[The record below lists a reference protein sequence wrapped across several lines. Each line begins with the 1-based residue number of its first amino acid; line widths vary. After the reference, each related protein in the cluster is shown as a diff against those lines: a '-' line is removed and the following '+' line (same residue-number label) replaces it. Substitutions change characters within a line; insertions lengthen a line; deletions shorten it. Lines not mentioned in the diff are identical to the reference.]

1 MSSPSNLYAE
11 KIYAEHPLALWS
23 LDEQVDYLSLITEA
37 KRDFADWTISGV
49 SDQYESIINT
59 QPFISSIVNTIE
71 GTPNALVTLISP
83 DLVPLSSL
91 QEKLRTFC
99 IGTYYYS
106 NSDNYDYI
114 EIGYEYT
121 DSDTSLT
128 VQNLKR
134 FTTVVQDDWAFISE
148 TFEIPADSSMF
159 RLVIKIQLN
168 NIGSSP
174 SDYIFNFNGMSVG
187 QWSEEFN
194 TTSLGVNAIDLP
206 ATIGLQESSLKC
218 IESNSYGSNNNKG
231 YYLVANNVL
240 TSRNTSIPLVYGS
253 SGVIR
258 LTANSST
265 VVESV
270 IDGGPPVQ
278 ATSEIIDGGDPIT
291 DPLYSLD
298 GGIEVL
304 SPSYII
310 PGLGLLNEDG
320 KYKEYTLEFWT
331 RIDSN
336 VLEPHRLVGPI
347 GSDDGIYVEGGH
359 ITLVV
364 GTSFKSYFVG
374 QWIRPMLVNMTISK
388 TSATLMI
395 NGEEVISMPID
406 LSKLTLPSKTILLNG
421 ILKDQDYIGFYC
433 YPDIPSFEIDSV
445 AIYSY
450 KVPSIVAKR
459 RYVYGQGVG
468 SSELINNSYAGTE
481 AFIDYTF
488 AEYTADYSYPDFAKW
503 NQGSFDNLV
512 TDNLSLRTPQYE
524 LPTVYFDNKTIS
536 EFYTDC
542 RGLQTV
548 DTKFISFRPN
558 SSWNNTLAYMNFPRL
573 DILQTVL
580 KMLYI
585 VFSVDDSYS
594 QDQIILKIYNSQ
606 NDNTFEVIKQNQ
618 KIKYI
623 FTYNNNPQELYSYT
637 YSEGEK
643 YVAGIKIDDL
653 SESFDNIYS
662 FFNNLSSLKMYVG
675 GDNSGNYTFGG
686 KIYTIGFGTENN
698 AKSFTNFTNGI
709 ADYDQAQNFIDN
721 LASYTLLPT
730 IKYNSFFLDI
740 GISGYWED
748 YLPLSYFAKYVTDEY
763 GYKYYDLDFL
773 QFNLDTP
780 SPSEAVRY
788 ETTSEWTYNELD
800 QQFDSPIQQTYLQLD
815 NNNYTGW
822 ENYEDMNQRSDQY
835 RKYSIDK
842 SEVKS
847 YITMQYILDG
857 SNLLQNNFTTITQI
871 DENKVIDL
879 SKHSNWPNHKFEVVD
894 NSIVYPPVGVDF
906 NDLAIVYRLEF
917 NTRSTVNRPIAIKRL
932 QIASQSLDHNKF
944 NKIGTRFGT
953 SLYPYTRS
961 GLYYDFKTKNPFA
974 ISKTSSPYLYA
985 TQSSGIEIR
994 NEYQL
999 DVDKGI
1005 SFPVNVGRT
1014 PSFQVAAM
1022 QFWMRSNKSKFPA
1035 TKQKIF
1041 EISYL
1046 SDTIEFFVQANS
1058 ENGDRA
1064 KIFGISK
1071 NTNMPFT
1078 ALTYYING
1086 NFVRDPVISRKEWV
1100 VIGLSFEN
1108 NISFDGMLGSIN
1120 IVGPYMFNNI
1130 SYYQATNLQLAQ
1142 SRTLRSWSKVKTVSS
1157 VNKDWEDWLSYTW
1170 NQVLV
1175 LGTSNLYGTNPAD
1188 IYKTYI
1194 GTNKIILDDNQGVS
1208 FNPDTVK
1215 MYQDATWQSFIVT
1228 PV

>member
-11 KIYAEHPLALWS
+11 KVYAEHPLALWS
-23 LDEQVDYLSLITEA
+23 LDEQVDYLSLITEDQ
-37 KRDFADWTISGV
+37 RDFVDWTISGV
-49 SDQYESIINT
+49 SDQYESTIDN
-59 QPFISSIVNTIE
+59 QPFIDSITNTIE
-71 GTPNALVTLISP
+71 GTPNSLVTLISP
-83 DLVPLSSL
+83 DLVLLSSL
-91 QEKLRTFC
+91 QERLRTLC
-99 IGTYYYS
+99 VGTYYYS

-121 DSDTSLT
+121 DSDTLLT
-128 VQNLKR
+128 VQNVKR
-134 FTTVVQDDWAFISE
+134 FNSIVQDEWAFISE
-148 TFEIPADSSMF
+148 TFEIPNDSNQF
-159 RLVIKIQLN
+159 RLVINIQLN
-168 NIGSSP
+168 DNGSIP
-174 SDYIFNFNGMSVG
+174 SDYIFNFNGLSVG

-194 TTSLGVNAIDLP
+194 TTSLGVTSINLP
-206 ATIGLQESSLKC
+206 STVGLPETGLKCVESS
-218 IESNSYGSNNNKG
+218 SYGSSINKG
-231 YYLVANNVL
+231 YYLIANNIL
-240 TSRNTSIPLVYGS
+240 TSRNTSVPMVYGS

-258 LTANSST
+258 LFPNYST
-265 VVESV
+265 IVESV
-270 IDGGPPVQ
+270 IDGGPPIA
-278 ATSEIIDGGDPIT
+278 ATSEIIDGGNPSTEPVD
-291 DPLYSLD
+291 SLD

-331 RIDSN
+331 RIDCNSS
-336 VLEPHRLVGPI
+336 ESHRLVGPV

-364 GTSFKSYFVG
+364 GTSFRSYFVG

-388 TSATLMI
+388 TLATLMI
-395 NGEEVISMPID
+395 NGEEVINMPID
-406 LSKLTLPSKTILLNG
+406 LSQINLPEKNITIDS
-421 ILKDQDYIGFYC
+421 ISKDQDYIGFYC
-433 YPDIPSFEIDSV
+433 YADIPSFEIDSV

-488 AEYTADYSYPDFAKW
+488 AEYTADYSYPDFARW

-512 TDNLSLRTPQYE
+512 TDNLSLRTPEYQ
-524 LPTVYFDNKTIS
+524 LPTIYFNNKTLS

-542 RGLQTV
+542 RSAQTI
-548 DTKFISFRPN
+548 DTKFISFRPDTT
-558 SSWNNTLAYMNFPRL
+558 WDNTLAYINFPRL

-580 KMLYI
+580 KMIY
-585 VFSVDDSYS
+585 VVYSVDDTYTN
-594 QDQIILKIYNSQ
+594 DQIIFKIYNSQ
-606 NDNTFEVIKQNQ
+606 NNNNLKVIKEDTE
-618 KIKYI
+618 IKYI
-623 FTYNNNPQELYSYT
+623 FEYNGVSEELYAHEYT
-637 YSEGEK
+637 NNTK
-643 YVAGIKIDDL
+643 HVAGIKIDDL
-653 SESFDNIYS
+653 ATSYDNIYS
-662 FFNNLSSLKMYVG
+662 FFNNLSNLKMYVG
-675 GDNSGNYTFGG
+675 GDNSSDYTFGG
-686 KIYTIGFGTENN
+686 KIYSIGFGTENN
-698 AKSFTNFTNGI
+698 ASSFSNFTGGI
-709 ADYDQAQNFIDN
+709 ASYNQPTYFIDK

-730 IKYNSFFLDI
+730 DKYNSFFLDI
-740 GISGYWED
+740 GISAYWED

-763 GYKYYDLDFL
+763 GYRYYDLDFL
-773 QFNLDTP
+773 QFNIDYP
-780 SPSEAVRY
+780 SPSEPVKY
-788 ETTSEWTYNELD
+788 ETTSEWTYQELED
-800 QQFDSPIQQTYLQLD
+800 EFDNPIQQTYLQLD

-822 ENYEDMNQRSDQY
+822 DNYADMNQNSDQY
-835 RKYSIDK
+835 KKYDVSE

-847 YITMQYILDG
+847 YVTMQYILDG
-857 SNLLQNNFTTITQI
+857 SNLLQNNFTTTNQI
-871 DENKVIDL
+871 NENKVIDF
-879 SKHSNWPNHKFEVVD
+879 SNHQGWSTHKFEIVD
-894 NSIVYPPVGVDF
+894 NTIIYPPTNVDF

-917 NTRSTVNRPIAIKRL
+917 NTRNTVNRPIAVKKL

-944 NKIGTRFGT
+944 NKIGTRFGAP
-953 SLYPYTRS
+953 LYPYTRS

-994 NEYQL
+994 NEYQT

-1005 SFPVNVGRT
+1005 SFPVNIGRT

-1035 TKQKIF
+1035 TNQKIF
-1041 EISYL
+1041 EIEYL
-1046 SDTIEFFVQANS
+1046 SDTIQFFIEANS
-1058 ENGDRA
+1058 ESGDRA
-1064 KIFGISK
+1064 KIFAISK
-1071 NTNMPFT
+1071 KTNTPFT

-1086 NFVRDPVISRKEWV
+1086 NYVREPVISRKEWV

-1120 IVGPYMFNNI
+1120 ITGPYMFNNI

-1142 SRTLRSWSKVKTVSS
+1142 SRILRSWSKVKTVSS
-1157 VNKDWEDWLSYTW
+1157 IDKDWEDWLSYTW
-1170 NQVLV
+1170 NQILV

-1194 GTNKIILDDNQGVS
+1194 GTNKIIIDDSAGLS
-1208 FNPDTVK
+1208 ISPDTIK

>member
-11 KIYAEHPLALWS
+11 KVYAEHPLALWS
-23 LDEQVDYLSLITEA
+23 LDEQVDYLSLITENQ
-37 KRDFADWTISGV
+37 RDFADWTITGV
-49 SDQYESIINT
+49 SDQYESTIAN
-59 QPFISSIVNTIE
+59 QPFINSITNTIE
-71 GTPNALVTLISP
+71 GTPNNLVTLISP
-83 DLVPLSSL
+83 NLVELSSL
-91 QEKLRTFC
+91 QERLRTMC

-114 EIGYEYT
+114 EIGYEYI
-121 DSDTSLT
+121 DSDTSLI
-128 VQNLKR
+128 VQHLKR
-134 FTTVVQDDWAFISE
+134 FTTIAQDQWAFISE
-148 TFEIPADSSMF
+148 TFEIPNESNEF
-159 RLVIKIQLN
+159 RVVIKIQLN
-168 NIGSSP
+168 DVGALP
-174 SDYIFNFNGMSVG
+174 SDYIFNFNGLSVG
-187 QWSEEFN
+187 QWSEDFN
-194 TTSLGVNAIDLP
+194 TTSLGVNPINLP
-206 ATIGLQESSLKC
+206 SIIGLQESDLKC
-218 IESNSYGSNNNKG
+218 IESNSYGNSNNKG
-231 YYLVANNVL
+231 YHIVANNVL
-240 TSRNTSIPLVYGS
+240 TSRNTSVPLVYGS

-258 LTANSST
+258 LSANYST
-265 VVESV
+265 VIGS
-270 IDGGPPVQ
+270 
-278 ATSEIIDGGDPIT
+278 IIDGGGPVATTSEFIDGGEPSIEPIV
-291 DPLYSLD
+291 SLD

-304 SPSYII
+304 SPSYIV

-336 VLEPHRLVGPI
+336 ASESYRLVGPI

-364 GTSFKSYFVG
+364 GTSFRSYFVG
-374 QWIRPMLVNMTISK
+374 QWIRPMLIHMTISK
-388 TSATLMI
+388 TLATLMI
-395 NGEEVISMPID
+395 NGEEVINMQID
-406 LSKLTLPSKTILLNG
+406 ISNVNLPSKNIILNEMS
-421 ILKDQDYIGFYC
+421 KDQDYIGFYC

-503 NQGSFDNLV
+503 NQGSFDNLI
-512 TDNLSLRTPQYE
+512 TDNLSLRTPEYQ
-524 LPTVYFDNKTIS
+524 LPTIYLDNKTLT

-542 RGLQTV
+542 RSSQTV

-558 SSWNNTLAYMNFPRL
+558 STWNTTLGYLNFPRL

-580 KMLYI
+580 KMIY
-585 VFSVDDSYS
+585 VVYSVNDSYS
-594 QDQIILKIYNSQ
+594 GDQIILKIYNSQ
-606 NDNTFEVIKQNQ
+606 NSNNFTILKQGTE
-618 KIKYI
+618 IKYL
-623 FTYNNNPQELYSYT
+623 FNYNNATEEIYSHT
-637 YSEGEK
+637 YSAEDK
-643 YVAGIKIDDL
+643 HVAGIKIEDL
-653 SESFDNIYS
+653 GSSYDNIYS
-662 FFNNLSSLKMYVG
+662 FFNNMSSLKMYVG
-675 GDNSGNYTFGG
+675 GDNTGNYTFGG
-686 KIYTIGFGTENN
+686 KIYNVGFGTEYN
-698 AKSFTNFTNGI
+698 SSLFENFTDGI
-709 ADYDQAQNFIDN
+709 ADYDQPEDFISR

-730 IKYNSFFLDI
+730 DKYNSFFLDI
-740 GISGYWED
+740 GVSGYWED

-773 QFNLDTP
+773 QFNIDTP
-780 SPSEAVRY
+780 APSEAVKY
-788 ETTSEWTYNELD
+788 ETTSEWTYAELD
-800 QQFDSPIQQTYLQLD
+800 SEFDHPVQQTYLQLD

-822 ENYEDMNQRSDQY
+822 DNYQDMNENSDQY
-835 RKYSIDK
+835 KKYDISN

-847 YITMQYILDG
+847 YVTMQYILDG
-857 SNLLQNNFTTITQI
+857 SNLLQNNFLIDTQI
-871 DENKVIDL
+871 DENKVIDF
-879 SKHSNWPNHKFEVVD
+879 SKHSNWSTHRFEILD
-894 NSIVYPPVGVDF
+894 NSIIYPPVGVDF

-917 NTRSTVNRPIAIKRL
+917 NTRNTVNRPIAIKKL
-932 QIASQSLDHNKF
+932 QIASQSLDHNRF
-944 NKIGTRFGT
+944 NKIGTRFGAP
-953 SLYPYTRS
+953 LYPYTKS
-961 GLYYDFKTKNPFA
+961 GIYYDFKTKNPFA

-994 NEYQL
+994 NEYQT
-999 DVDKGI
+999 DIDKGI
-1005 SFPVNVGRT
+1005 SLPVNIGRT

-1041 EISYL
+1041 EINYL
-1046 SDTIEFFVQANS
+1046 SDTIEFFAQANS

-1064 KIFGISK
+1064 RIFAISK
-1071 NTNMPFT
+1071 KSNTPFVD
-1078 ALTYYING
+1078 LTYYING
-1086 NFVRDPVISRKEWV
+1086 NFVREPVISRKEWV
-1100 VIGLSFEN
+1100 VIGMSFEN

-1120 IVGPYMFNNI
+1120 IIGPYMFNNI

-1157 VNKDWEDWLSYTW
+1157 VDKDWEDWISYTW
-1170 NQVLV
+1170 NQILV
-1175 LGTSNLYGTNPAD
+1175 LGTSNLYGTNPSD

-1194 GTNKIILDDNQGVS
+1194 GTNKIIIDDNQGMS
-1208 FNPDTVK
+1208 LNPDTIK